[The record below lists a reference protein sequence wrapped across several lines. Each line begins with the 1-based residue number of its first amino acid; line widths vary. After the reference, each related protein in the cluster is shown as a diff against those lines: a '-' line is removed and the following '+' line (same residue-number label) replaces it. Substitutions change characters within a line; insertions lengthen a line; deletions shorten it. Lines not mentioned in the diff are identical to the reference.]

1 MASIGWQKEVYIAS
15 GSPEGAS
22 NVATSEILRS
32 IAGVVMSKSSAVIF
46 IASALWFQLAPL
58 TRAEVILVKD
68 GSVLATIVLAEQ
80 PRSAAQLAAHELQ

>member
-1 MASIGWQKEVYIAS
+1 
-15 GSPEGAS
+15 
-22 NVATSEILRS
+22 
-32 IAGVVMSKSSAVIF
+32 MSKSSAVIF

-68 GSVLATIVLAEQ
+68 GSALATIVLAEQ